1 MLRNLKSLYSYK
13 LAALDGDIGH
23 VEDFYFNDKSWT
35 IHYLVAST
43 GAWLT
48 DRLVLIS
55 PQAFGRFDEIDGKAL
70 LINLTRK
77 QIENSPPIES
87 HKPVSRQYEIEYH
100 RYYGWPVYWDA
111 AAMGGLGGYP
121 VVVPPAEKEL
131 ASTQSHNKQ
140 GDPHLRSTRAVAG
153 SQIQTVDG
161 PVGQLTSFIVDDRGW
176 AIRKLVVETG
186 HWYSGKEIFISPS
199 KVERISYED
208 SKVFVTLSKEEIQ
221 SAAENDRAEAGISP

>member
-23 VEDFYFNDKSWT
+23 VQDFYFNDKSWT

-48 DRLVLIS
+48 GRLVLIS
-55 PQAFGRFDEIDGKAL
+55 PRALGHFEEVDGKAL
-70 LINLTRK
+70 LVRLTRK

-87 HKPVSRQYEIEYH
+87 HKPISRQYELAYH
-100 RYYGWPVYWDA
+100 SYYGWPAYWDA
-111 AAMGGLGGYP
+111 GAMGGLGGYP
-121 VVVPPAEKEL
+121 VVMPPDGREL
-131 ASTQSHNKQ
+131 TAAQSHLQ
-140 GDPHLRSTRAVAG
+140 HADPHLRSARAVAG

-161 PVGQLTSFIVDDRGW
+161 PVGHITSFMVDDRGW
-176 AIRKLVVETG
+176 AIRHVAVETG
-186 HWYSGKEIFISPS
+186 HWYSGKEILIAPS

-221 SAAENDRAEAGISP
+221 RAAANEPAEARTSD